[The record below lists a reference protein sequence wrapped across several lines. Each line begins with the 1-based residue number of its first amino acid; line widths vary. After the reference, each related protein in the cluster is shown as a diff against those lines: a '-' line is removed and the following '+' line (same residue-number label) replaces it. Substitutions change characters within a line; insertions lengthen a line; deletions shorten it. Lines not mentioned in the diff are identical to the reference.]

1 MNGIHDLGG
10 MAGFGPVEVEADEPT
25 FHEAWEA
32 TAFRINVASIA
43 LLRAYNTDAYRH
55 AVERMVPL
63 HYLQA
68 RYYERV
74 LPGAASLL
82 VEKGILDLAELEAR
96 AGGRFPLALPERP
109 NADDGRAQPKQTRF
123 AVGDRVRVR
132 ALRQPGES
140 GLDLLGVSSEA
151 PAGRL
156 GLRGANEGGGGRD
169 REQRSEH
176 GDQAEGDQED
186 HAPPGGPVRLQA
198 APGVVPERL
207 ALVVPRL
214 RQERGE
220 VCAAREALRA

>member
-25 FHEAWEA
+25 FHEAWE
-32 TAFRINVASIA
+32 AFRINVASIA

-74 LPGAASLL
+74 LTGAASLL

-132 ALRQPGES
+132 ALRQPGHTR
-140 GLDLLGVSSEA
+140 A
-151 PAGRL
+151 PRYV
-156 GLRGANEGGGGRD
+156 RG
-169 REQRSEH
+169 H
-176 GDQAEGDQED
+176 
-186 HAPPGGPVRLQA
+186 
-198 APGVVPERL
+198 PGVVVHVAPAFSLPDASAHDLPGRK
-207 ALVVPRL
+207 
-214 RQERGE
+214 
-220 VCAAREALRA
+220 EATYHVEFEASELFGAEAEANAPVIVDLWESYLEAEA